1 MKRSS
6 AGTYPSYKQAVKR
19 QKTFSQQRADT
30 QAARRIKRLIGVE
43 SKYFD
48 TSVGFDAVASSDWSG
63 TEAMTVEAPQI
74 AAGDDINNRNGRKIL
89 LSRVQFRGN
98 IVFTPVT
105 GDTATRGAASG
116 RIVLV
121 RNLNPN
127 GVSTATQGEDVM
139 GTAAGGAWG
148 NVPLAI
154 CAFAK
159 TTGFGRFK
167 IVDDQQ
173 LNFSVTASVNNNAGT
188 TVSSTWEEK
197 CITLSYRPK
206 KPIVMEFPTSSAGS
220 PTTNSFQILFNMDS
234 TQGTPSLQGILRFYY
249 TDA

>member
-43 SKYFD
+43 SKYYD
-48 TSVGFDAVASSDWSG
+48 VPVGFNAPASSDWSA
-63 TEAMTVEAPQI
+63 TEALAADEPQI
-74 AAGDDINNRNGRKIL
+74 AAGDDIYQRNGRKVL

-98 IVFTPVT
+98 VTFTPVV
-105 GDTATRGAASG
+105 GDTAVRGAASG

-127 GVSTATQGEDVM
+127 GVSTSTQGEDVM
-139 GTAAGGAWG
+139 GTAAGGAFS
-148 NVPLAI
+148 NVPTAI
-154 CAFAK
+154 AGFAK

-188 TVSSTWEEK
+188 TVSSAWEEK
-197 CITLSYRPK
+197 AITLSYRPK
-206 KPIVMEFPTSSAGS
+206 KPIEVQFGAVSGTPN
-220 PTTNSFQILFNMDS
+220 TNSFNILFNMDS
-234 TQGTPSLQGILRFYY
+234 VQGTPSLQGIIRFYF

>member
-1 MKRSS
+1 MKRTSEKS
-6 AGTYPSYKQAVKR
+6 FYKAKR

-48 TSVGFDAVASSDWSG
+48 EAVGFNAPASSDWSA
-63 TEAMTVEAPQI
+63 TEALASDGPLI
-74 AAGDDINNRNGRKIL
+74 AAGDDINQRNGRKIQ

-98 IVFTPVT
+98 VTFTPVT
-105 GDTATRGAASG
+105 GDTAVRGAASG

-127 GVSTATQGEDVM
+127 ASATPAQGEDIM

-148 NVPLAI
+148 NVPLALSS
-154 CAFAK
+154 FAK

-188 TVSSTWEEK
+188 TVSSSWEEK
-197 CITLSYRPK
+197 AITLSYRPK
-206 KPIVMEFPTSSAGS
+206 KPIVIEYSSTGAAT
-220 PTTNSFQILFNMDS
+220 PNTNSFNILFNMDS
-234 TQGTPSLQGILRFYY
+234 VQGTPSLQGILRYYY